1 MKDFKFPGV
10 CFGVLMLAPIVMAKT
25 DPNLYRPEPNAF
37 LNRPASSIQGVIQQ
51 VRTDPEVYGRF
62 AKYYGMD
69 KNQLIA
75 YFSTLKQA
83 KLATNELYVV
93 YNVHED
99 GVIRSR
105 LFDLKAGSLI
115 YVDSFGQAVM
125 KKVCGNPMKRG
136 PSNLSTAA
144 LVPEIPTSAM
154 AEFRPI
160 TEESPMATTPIE
172 MMVVEEVV
180 MPAFVAEV
188 PVTPPTIVTPE
199 TPVVKPSFETI
210 PIASILPLL
219 AGAAVFA
226 PGGNNAPIPEPATI
240 IAVTTMIG
248 LYGASRARRRN
259 K

>member
-1 MKDFKFPGV
+1 
-10 CFGVLMLAPIVMAKT
+10 MLAPVVLAKT

-37 LNRPASSIQGVIQQ
+37 LNRPAASIQEVIKQ
-51 VRTDPEVYGRF
+51 VRSDPEVLDRF
-62 AKYYGMD
+62 VKYYNMD
-69 KNQLIA
+69 KAELIT

-83 KLATNELYVV
+83 RLPKNELYVV

-105 LFDLKAGSLI
+105 LFDLKAGSLV

-125 KKVCGNPMKRG
+125 KKVCGNPMKKG

-144 LVPEIPTSAM
+144 LVPDVPTSAM

-160 TEESPMATTPIE
+160 TEEAPGPQAPIE

-180 MPAFVAEV
+180 MPAFVAEQP

-199 TPVVKPSFETI
+199 TPVVKPSFESI

-219 AGAAVFA
+219 AGAAVLA
-226 PGGNNAPIPEPATI
+226 PGGQGAPIPEPATI
-240 IAVTTMIG
+240 LAVTTAIG
-248 LYGASRARRRN
+248 LYGASRARRRA

>member
-1 MKDFKFPGV
+1 
-10 CFGVLMLAPIVMAKT
+10 MLAPMAAAKT

-37 LNRPASSIQGVIQQ
+37 LNRPASNIQEVIKQ
-51 VRTDPEVYGRF
+51 VRTDPEVFERF
-62 AKYYGMD
+62 QKYYGMS
-69 KNQLIA
+69 KAELID

-83 KLATNELYVV
+83 RLAKNELYVV

-99 GVIRSR
+99 GIIRSR
-105 LFDLKAGSLI
+105 LFDLKAGSII

-125 KKVCGNPMKRG
+125 KKVCGNPMKKG

-144 LVPEIPTSAM
+144 LVPEVPTSAM

-160 TEESPMATTPIE
+160 TEEAPVAQAPIE

-180 MPAFVAEV
+180 MPAFVAET

-199 TPVVKPSFETI
+199 TPVVKPSFESI

-219 AGAAVFA
+219 AGAAVLA
-226 PGGNNAPIPEPATI
+226 PGGEGSAPIPEPATI
-240 IAVTTMIG
+240 LAVTTMIG
-248 LYGASRARRRN
+248 LYGASRARRRA

>member
-1 MKDFKFPGV
+1 MKDLKFPCV
-10 CFGVLMLAPIVMAKT
+10 FFGTMMLASLVLAKT

-37 LNRPASSIQGVIQQ
+37 LNRPASSIQEVIKQ
-51 VRTDPEVYGRF
+51 VRTDPEVYDRF
-62 AKYYGMD
+62 AKYYGMSKAELVD
-69 KNQLIA
+69 

-83 KLATNELYVV
+83 KLPKNELYVV

-105 LFDLKAGSLI
+105 LFDLKAGSLV

-125 KKVCGNPMKRG
+125 KKVCGNPMKKG

-144 LVPEIPTSAM
+144 LVPETPTSAM
-154 AEFRPI
+154 AEYRPI
-160 TEESPMATTPIE
+160 TETPEVQMPIE

-180 MPAFVAEV
+180 MPAFVAEQP

-199 TPVVKPSFETI
+199 TPVVKPSFESI

-219 AGAAVFA
+219 AGAAVLA
-226 PGGNNAPIPEPATI
+226 PGGNNAPIPEPATVVAI
-240 IAVTTMIG
+240 TAMIG
-248 LYGASRARRRN
+248 LYGASRARRRA

>member
-1 MKDFKFPGV
+1 
-10 CFGVLMLAPIVMAKT
+10 MLASFGAAKT

-37 LNRPASSIQGVIQQ
+37 LNRPASNIQGVIEQ
-51 VRTDPEVYGRF
+51 VRTDPEVYSRF
-62 AKYYGMD
+62 AKYYGMS
-69 KNQLIA
+69 KSELIS

-83 KLATNELYVV
+83 KLSKNELYVV

-105 LFDLKAGSLI
+105 LFDLKAGSFI
-115 YVDSFGQAVM
+115 YVDSMGQAVM

-160 TEESPMATTPIE
+160 TEEAPQATTPIE

-180 MPAFVAEV
+180 MPAFVAET

-199 TPVVKPSFETI
+199 TPVVKPSFESI

-219 AGAAVFA
+219 AGAAVLA
-226 PGGNNAPIPEPATI
+226 PGGSNNAPIPEPATI
-240 IAVTTMIG
+240 LAVTAMIG
-248 LYGASRARRRN
+248 LYGASRARRRD